1 MSNEKKK
8 RQAEEVAVQA
18 TPAAQSYSAA
28 GLGSRSEVQAALAGA
43 EYKPSQSVTDAE
55 NELKQWQANRPGAY
69 ESQYRDKMDALLEN
83 LLGRESFGYSYALD
97 PLYRQY
103 AQQYTQNA
111 QNASAD
117 AAAQAAAL
125 TGGYGSSY
133 AASVAQQAYQQ
144 QMGAL
149 NDAIPTL
156 YRLALDTY
164 NSEGD
169 ALVETLDQLDAREQN
184 AQSLYQNELADYYTQ
199 LNQKGEAYNDA
210 YAKDYGQYQDYLSQ
224 LDTLYGY
231 YAAQEQAAANQKQQ
245 RFNRVMSVL
254 GLIGDAVQ
262 LVISGTTGLGSLA
275 GSLASTGYN
284 IKASERAYAADRA
297 DTAWNQQMQELQ
309 RQDSLTQ
316 QQYKNELA
324 ERQYQD
330 ALRQQA
336 FENDMTSQK
345 LGLAKS
351 EWAAKQS
358 KAAQAAQKAAANAS
372 AKNAGLSESGSL
384 LTSTSSNV
392 IPYSAA
398 RLRSQGRSDGVIRNQ
413 LIKEGYSEKEIQ
425 EILKNMNS

>member
-8 RQAEEVAVQA
+8 RQAEETV
-18 TPAAQSYSAA
+18 PAAQSYSAA
-28 GLGSRSEVQAALAGA
+28 GLGSRSEVQNTLAGA
-43 EYKPSQSVTDAE
+43 EYRPSQSVTDAE

-83 LLGRESFGYSYALD
+83 LLGRESFGYRYALD

-149 NDAIPTL
+149 NDVIPTL

-336 FENDMTSQK
+336 FENDVTSQK

-372 AKNAGLSESGSL
+372 AKNAGLSEGGSL
-384 LTSTSSNV
+384 LTSQSSNV
-392 IPYSAA
+392 VPYSAA

-413 LIKEGYSEKEIQ
+413 LMKEGYSEKEIQ
-425 EILKNMNS
+425 EILRDLNS

>member
-8 RQAEEVAVQA
+8 RQAEEAV
-18 TPAAQSYSAA
+18 PAAQSYSAA
-28 GLGSRSEVQAALAGA
+28 GLGSRSEVQNALAGA

-336 FENDMTSQK
+336 FENDVTSQK

-351 EWAAKQS
+351 EWAAKQT

-372 AKNAGLSESGSL
+372 AKNVGLSEGSSL
-384 LTSTSSNV
+384 LTSTSGSV

-413 LIKEGYSEKEIQ
+413 LMKEGYSEKEIQ
-425 EILKNMNS
+425 EILKNLNH